1 MPPWII
7 AAMRLLGT
15 GLAFGAGSE
24 IIAGQ
29 LAGVPTAPGPL
40 ALAADLSRRGAGGFS
55 AVVHPGTPHDMLMHR
70 RRRRRRRALTASD
83 KADIAFI
90 AGILGKAA
98 GGRFAVALG
107 ARSR

>member
-15 GLAFGAGSE
+15 GLAFGVGSE
-24 IIAGQ
+24 LISQNVQQAGLSPISFAQ
-29 LAGVPTAPGPL
+29 SLVPGGGTAT
-40 ALAADLSRRGAGGFS
+40 
-55 AVVHPGTPHDMLMHR
+55 VHPGTVHDIMMHK

-83 KADIAFI
+83 KVDIAFI